1 MKRFFIPLLLVTLLL
16 VLTGLF
22 LGHLSPHA
30 VAASPRQTHGISPS
44 TCNRTWSVVGSPSD
58 SRGSSSLQSIAA
70 ISSTDVWAVGNVYIM
85 FSSSAL
91 VQHWNGTAWSIVTDA
106 SSATGRLEAVAA
118 ISSNDVWAVGTNSNL
133 AFTEHWN
140 GGAWT
145 AVASPSPT
153 GVSGLSAVAAVS
165 TNDVWAVGASTDAS
179 NNQHTLIEHWNGS
192 QWSIVPGPN
201 IASASN
207 TLTSVTALSAT
218 NVWAVGSAQVSQS
231 VGQTLIEHWN
241 GYKWKIVSSPSV
253 AGQTN
258 YLYSA
263 VAVAAK
269 DVWAVGASVNSFFQ
283 SQAYFLHWN
292 GTAWSIVSIPNA
304 SQVSLRGMVAISAK
318 NVWAVG
324 SLNES
329 SGFVNTFIEHWN
341 GTVWSVVS
349 SPNAPGTNTDN
360 LLGIS
365 RVPGT
370 AHLWAVGNSAAGPSD
385 TQTLT
390 EFFC

>member
-1 MKRFFIPLLLVTLLL
+1 
-16 VLTGLF
+16 
-22 LGHLSPHA
+22 
-30 VAASPRQTHGISPS
+30 
-44 TCNRTWSVVGSPSD
+44 
-58 SRGSSSLQSIAA
+58 LQSIAA

-85 FSSSAL
+85 YSSSAL

-106 SSATGRLEAVAA
+106 SPATGRAEAVAA
-118 ISSNDVWAVGTNSNL
+118 ISSNDVWAVGTNNNL
-133 AFTEHWN
+133 TFTEHWN
-140 GGAWT
+140 GSAWT

-153 GVSGLSAVAAVS
+153 SVSNLAAVTAIS
-165 TNDVWAVGASTDAS
+165 TSDVWAVGTSTDAS
-179 NNQHTLIEHWNGS
+179 NNQFTLIEHWNGS
-192 QWSIVPGPN
+192 QWSIVPSPN
-201 IASASN
+201 IASAWN
-207 TLTSVTALSAT
+207 ELTSVTALSAT

-241 GYKWKIVSSPSV
+241 GHKWKIVASPSV

-258 YLYSA
+258 YLYS
-263 VAVAAK
+263 VAAASAK
-269 DVWAVGASVNSFFQ
+269 DAWAVGASVNSFFQ

-292 GTAWSIVSIPNA
+292 GTAWSMVAVPNA
-304 SQVSLRGMVAISAK
+304 SQVSLRGLAAISAK

-324 SLNES
+324 SLNQS
-329 SGFVNTFIEHWN
+329 SGFVNTLIEHWN
-341 GTVWSVVS
+341 GTVWSSVS

-370 AHLWAVGNSAAGPSD
+370 AHLWTVGNSAAAPSS